1 MIKWTAQVDLYQHMQ
16 LRKNEDVHRATIDL
30 NDPFL
35 VEGPAK
41 GAHNGRMEVI
51 CRA

>member
-1 MIKWTAQVDLYQHMQ
+1 MQ
-16 LRKNEDVHRATIDL
+16 LRENTRFERDTIDL

-41 GAHNGRMEVI
+41 GAHNGGKACSFEPKEILM
-51 CRA
+51 